1 MLRAT
6 ILWVK
11 EVDLLKMQMLINEQ
25 TLSSIMGKMPVVDWK
40 QWVMKRP
47 LWVKYK
53 IEMAFG
59 RFIEQKRRDGL
70 DMAVTKPAG

>member
-1 MLRAT
+1 
-6 ILWVK
+6 
-11 EVDLLKMQMLINEQ
+11 
-25 TLSSIMGKMPVVDWK
+25 MGKMSVVDWK
-40 QWVMKRP
+40 KWVMKRP

-70 DMAVTKPAG
+70 DVAVTKPAG